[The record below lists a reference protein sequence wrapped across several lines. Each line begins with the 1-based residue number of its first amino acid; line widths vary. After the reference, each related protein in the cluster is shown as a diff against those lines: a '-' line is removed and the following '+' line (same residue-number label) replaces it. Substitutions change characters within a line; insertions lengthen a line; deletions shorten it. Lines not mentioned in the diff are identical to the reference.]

1 VGAGR
6 STATADED
14 AMKQHLP
21 IWYVLCPAL
30 AMLLVL
36 PLILELP
43 PLMFTENF
51 NAFQVLIALPFWI
64 GAAAAPGYLYAW
76 SGAYE
81 PSGASRTTRAWV
93 AASLAAALLASL
105 GGLITI
111 LAVIPFPFVIASVL
125 ASFLMLRRFARGS
138 RAPSVAS

>member
-1 VGAGR
+1 MTTR
-6 STATADED
+6 P
-14 AMKQHLP
+14 LP
-21 IWYVLCPAL
+21 MWYVLSPAL

-51 NAFQVLIALPFWI
+51 NLVQVLIALPFWI

-81 PSGASRTTRAWV
+81 PVCASRMARAWV
-93 AASLAAALLASL
+93 GASLATAVLASL
-105 GGLITI
+105 GGLISI
-111 LAVIPFPFVIASVL
+111 LLIIPFPFVVASLV
-125 ASFLMLRRFARGS
+125 ASLLMLRRFGMGFCG
-138 RAPSVAS
+138 PSIESPGR

>member
-1 VGAGR
+1 
-6 STATADED
+6 
-14 AMKQHLP
+14 MKRHLP

-36 PLILELP
+36 APILELP

-51 NAFQVLIALPFWI
+51 NAFQVLVALPFWI
-64 GAAAAPGYLYAW
+64 GVAAAPGYLYAW

-81 PSGASRTTRAWV
+81 PSVASSMTRAWV
-93 AASLAAALLASL
+93 VGSLAAALLASL

-111 LAVIPFPFVIASVL
+111 LVVIPFPFVVASVL
-125 ASFLMLRRFARGS
+125 ASFLMMRRFGWGLRE
-138 RAPSVAS
+138 PSLAS